1 MVRDGATTAPAY
13 DITVI
18 VVAHDVRE
26 EVLACLDALRAHRDG
41 LALQVLVVDNASED
55 GTLEAVVQ
63 QHPEAEVLR
72 VDHNAGMVS
81 RNAGL
86 AEARGRYVM
95 FLDSDAA
102 VTAGALRR
110 MTDFLDTHP
119 RVGLVGPRLTYR
131 DGSLQLSARRYPP
144 ALLPI
149 LRRPPLGRFF
159 EDGPTIRHH
168 LMADDAH
175 DAPRR
180 VEYVL
185 GACQFFRSD
194 VIARVGGTD
203 RRIWYGHD
211 DADWCFA
218 IREAGWDVAYLPD
231 AVVVHDYRRSSAS
244 KPVSWRAVRQLQ
256 AHLHFQVKWL
266 RRRESLIT
274 EGRVMDAEAARGA
287 GLDSVDTAADEP
299 SSMGF
304 VR

>member
-1 MVRDGATTAPAY
+1 MVRDGAAPAPAY
-13 DITVI
+13 DVSVI
-18 VVAHDVRE
+18 VVAHNVRE
-26 EVLACLDALRAHRDG
+26 EVLACLDALADHRDG
-41 LALQVLVVDNASED
+41 LALQVIVVDNASED
-55 GTLEAVVQ
+55 GTVEAVVEH
-63 QHPEAEVLR
+63 HPEAVVLR

-86 AEARGRYVM
+86 AEARGRHVM

-110 MTDFLDTHP
+110 MADFLDAHAG
-119 RVGLVGPRLTYR
+119 VGLVGPRLTYR

-144 ALLPI
+144 ALLPV

-168 LMADDAH
+168 LMADDPH

-185 GACQFFRSD
+185 GACQFFRGE
-194 VIARVGGTD
+194 VVERLGGTD

-244 KPVSWRAVRQLQ
+244 KPVSWRAVRQMQ

-266 RRRESLIT
+266 RRRRRLIA
-274 EGRVMDAEAARGA
+274 EGRVMDAEAALGEGLNSGA
-287 GLDSVDTAADEP
+287 PAADEP
-299 SSMGF
+299 SSMRL

>member
-1 MVRDGATTAPAY
+1 MARDGAAAALTP
-13 DITVI
+13 DVSVI

-26 EVLACLDALRAHRDG
+26 EVLACLGALREHGGG
-41 LALQVLVVDNASED
+41 LALQVIVVDNASGD
-55 GTLEAVVQ
+55 GTLEAVVEH
-63 QHPEAEVLR
+63 HPEAEVLR
-72 VDHNAGMVS
+72 VDHNAGMVA

-86 AEARGRYVM
+86 AEARGRYQM

-102 VTAGALRR
+102 VTAGALQR
-110 MTDFLDTHP
+110 MAAFLDAHP
-119 RVGLVGPRLTYR
+119 GVGLVGPRLTYR

-144 ALLPI
+144 ALLPV

-159 EDGPTIRHH
+159 EDGPTIRRH

-185 GACQFFRSD
+185 GAAQFFRRE
-194 VIARVGGTD
+194 VVERLGGTD

-218 IREAGWDVAYLPD
+218 IREAGWDVAYLPE
-231 AVVVHDYRRSSAS
+231 AVVVHDYRRSSAAD
-244 KPVSWRAVRQLQ
+244 PVSWRAVRQMQ

-266 RRRESLIT
+266 RRRRHLIA
-274 EGRVMDAEAARGA
+274 EGRAMDAEAAEGA
-287 GLDSVDTAADEP
+287 RLDSNATVADEA